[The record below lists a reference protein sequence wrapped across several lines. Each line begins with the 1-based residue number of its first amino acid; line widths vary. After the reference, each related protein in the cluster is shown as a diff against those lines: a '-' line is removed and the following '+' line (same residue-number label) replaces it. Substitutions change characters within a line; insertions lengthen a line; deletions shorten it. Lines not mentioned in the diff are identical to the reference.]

1 MRVAIVHDW
10 LQVFA
15 GAERVLA
22 RLFTIYPNADLF
34 SLVDFLPNSDRAQLE
49 NKFARTSPIQ
59 HFPFAQ
65 KHFRK
70 YLPLLPWAASRLD
83 VRQYDLVIS
92 SSHAFAKGARFEPG
106 QTHVC
111 YCYTPMRYAWAMTD
125 NYLNSALESSALRF
139 AAPMIVPLAKQ
150 SAAWLRRW
158 DLKTVA
164 GVTEFAACSQY
175 IQSRIKTHYQRDSTV
190 IYPPVE
196 INRFD
201 YRQTREEFYITVSRL
216 VPYKRI
222 DLLVHACTA
231 LHKKL
236 LIVGSGPELTALKAI
251 AGPTIEFLGW
261 QSDHAIA
268 ALLARAKAF
277 LFAADE
283 DFGIVPVE
291 AQAAGCPVI
300 AFGVGGA
307 LETVISSNGLVKPS
321 VELAKSLENRV
332 DSAEIGLTGVLFQRQ
347 NEQSVIDALQHF
359 EEYIHLYTSVNC
371 RVNAERFSPNVFDQS
386 LARLVAGVLIKD
398 HP

>member
-10 LQVFA
+10 LQIFA

-22 RLFTIYPNADLF
+22 RLLTIYPNADLF
-34 SLVDFLPNSDRAQLE
+34 SLVDFLPSSERAQLA
-49 NKFARTSPIQ
+49 NKFAHTSPIQ

-70 YLPLLPWAASRLD
+70 YLPLLPWAASQLD

-92 SSHAFAKGARFEPG
+92 SSHAFAKGAQLEPG
-106 QTHVC
+106 QAHVC

-125 NYLNSALESSALRF
+125 SYLHSALEGSALRH
-139 AAPMIVPLAKQ
+139 AAPMITPFAKQ
-150 SAAWLRRW
+150 GAAWLRRW
-158 DLKTVA
+158 DLKTVG

-175 IQSRIKTHYQRDSTV
+175 IQSRIKTHYQRNSTV

-196 INRFD
+196 IKRFD
-201 YRQTREEFYITVSRL
+201 HLQTRDDYYITVSRL

-222 DLLVHACTA
+222 DLLVLACTA
-231 LHKKL
+231 LRKKL
-236 LIVGSGPELTALKAI
+236 LVVGSGPELAALKAI
-251 AGPTIEFLGW
+251 AGPTIDFLGW

-300 AFGVGGA
+300 ALGVGGA
-307 LETVISSNGLVKPS
+307 LETVISSRELVKRPTE
-321 VELAKSLENRV
+321 VGESLENCN

-347 NEQSVIDALQHF
+347 NEQCVIDALQQF
-359 EEYIHLYTSVNC
+359 EENIHLYTSENC
-371 RVNAERFSPNVFDQS
+371 RVNAERFSPNVFDQN
-386 LARLVAGVLIKD
+386 LTRLVSRVLLKG